1 MFENIDNAMTAA
13 PSSIAARRRAAGPNE
28 TGLRARNKIDKA
40 RRIVAAASAVFTER
54 GFDDATLREIAARAE
69 VGLGTLFAY
78 ASNKRD
84 LVFLIFIESLES
96 LTAEAFA
103 AAEPKG
109 GFVPEVAALFERYYR
124 FFDRNH
130 ALSQI
135 LLRELYFFSEGIHAE
150 RMRRHWRDVI
160 ERLTRLVRAAQAR
173 RAVDPAADAE
183 GVARVVFALYQAEV
197 RRWLAEPK
205 PNLRRGVARFAE
217 LLALLV
223 RGCAP

>member
-1 MFENIDNAMTAA
+1 MFENLDSAVTAP
-13 PSSIAARRRAAGPNE
+13 PSSIAARRPNE
-28 TGLRARNKIDKA
+28 IGLRARNKIDKA
-40 RRIVAAASAVFTER
+40 RRIVDSASAVFTER

-103 AAEPKG
+103 AAEPKA

-160 ERLTRLVRAAQAR
+160 ERLTELVRAAQAR
-173 RAVDPAADAE
+173 GAVDPAADAE

-205 PNLRRGVARFAE
+205 PNVKRGVARFAE